1 MVQLVTTD
9 VMRGKL
15 WAGWEQ
21 DEGGTGEWDEME
33 ADGCEYGEEGTLMVK
48 AEVET
53 PPKGLLQK
61 IPILLSLENP

>member
-1 MVQLVTTD
+1 M
-9 VMRGKL
+9 K
-15 WAGWEQ
+15 
-21 DEGGTGEWDEME
+21 
-33 ADGCEYGEEGTLMVK
+33 ADGCGYGEEETSMVK